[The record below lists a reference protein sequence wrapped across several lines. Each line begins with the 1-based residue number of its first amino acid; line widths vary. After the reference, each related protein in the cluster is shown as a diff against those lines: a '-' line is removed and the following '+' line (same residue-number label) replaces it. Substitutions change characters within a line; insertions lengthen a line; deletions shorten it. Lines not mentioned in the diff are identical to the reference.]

1 MAENIQSTIRINVDT
16 SQALSSI
23 KLLQSQISAFQTQM
37 AKGGAAQAQVAAG
50 MQQNLLNSINAT
62 GKFQASMKTVQTSTE
77 SFSRALQANKLSMGE
92 YFRYAGGAS
101 KSFGRMFTSEFNTMN
116 KVARERVKDLQTQY
130 IKMGRDANGA
140 MKAIAVRPL
149 TLDMNNLATQT
160 AIAAQKQQLLNQ
172 LLKQGST
179 NLLNWGKNT
188 QWAGRQLMVGF
199 TVPLLMLGNAAS
211 KTYMALETASIKLRR
226 VYGDLSTSE
235 EETRKIAQNV
245 KEIGSEFTKYGIAV
259 ADTMDLAAQIAATG
273 KRGQELL
280 TQVRETSRMAA
291 LGGIDQ
297 NAAMETTI
305 SLTNAFGIAS
315 KDLADNVNFLNFT
328 QNQTILSLEDM
339 TEAIPK
345 AAPVVQQLGG
355 DVKDL
360 AFFLTAMKE
369 GGVNATQGANAL
381 KSGLASIINPSKQ
394 ASEFLA
400 KFNINL
406 NGIVTGNKGNIKQTV
421 IDLGMALNKL
431 DPLNRAQA
439 IEKLFGK
446 FQFSRI
452 SALLKNVT
460 DINSQASTVS
470 EIGQKSKAELSILA
484 ERELKR
490 VSDSPMMKF
499 KKAVEELKITLVPL
513 GEQFLKAVTPI
524 AKFLQE
530 ALTNFNKMDDG
541 FKSFLTN
548 MTIGVAGFGPVVL
561 MVVGLVAN
569 GIANIIKLFVGIKSF
584 FNNLGKSNMALGE
597 QVSYLTEAQ
606 LNEKAVAAS
615 LDQVHNK
622 LRQTFTSEA
631 EAVGL
636 LIGAYQKAATAQ
648 KAFMG
653 AGIPRGPIATRLATG
668 GIVRGPGTGTSDEI
682 PAMLSNGEAVI
693 PAASVARNPAL
704 VASLISGQIA
714 KYSIGGYVS
723 SLGRNPN
730 APSAEIARTDAIQ
743 MGHLRDGVKMT
754 IAEIIQ
760 SVEVLGEK
768 AVAEIRTK
776 LALEEKRMRSVGVNP
791 ATAKL
796 TAFSEAVIRQPQAIN
811 NLGNASFDASIAKK
825 AYIGSGGEIYDNY
838 ARHMQNAGMSAEGI
852 KKVLDRAAAEM
863 QVSLG
868 ALDDKAQLTVV
879 DLGKMAESALELA
892 VSGDNLSKQEQI
904 AKQTIARVSQT
915 RMSWT
920 EFGTTN
926 NRKGMR
932 DSYKFNAENNEK
944 ISTKIFGPQAAYGA
958 GLGKARP
965 DVDMMARNGVQ
976 YSPRAVTQ
984 SLSNLQYLGGKYEV
998 AANDLISELNR
1009 TKKSPVEFR
1018 AAIQKLDRTLME
1030 ASDGAF
1036 NLAKMEN
1043 ELAAKMKARVV
1054 TTQSGKSSQAVATE
1068 KAFGIQSP
1076 SREEIN
1082 IANQRVA
1089 GFKQGMQVAVKQE
1102 TQSGRTLG
1110 TATGQSFFR
1119 AVATASQQPLIR
1131 KQLPTFFGPQSGM
1144 QITTGNAKTYA
1155 EPAKSPMQMAM
1166 ASARSNMSRE
1176 WVWIREDF
1184 QNGMA
1189 PLKNSVAALK
1199 GQLTSDAVLIE
1210 ANVKKAFRTLVPE
1223 SSVMGQAFT
1232 QLKSVMTVA
1241 RGNFL
1246 TEWGYIKEDFLG
1258 GAKKMKAGAAD
1269 LEAEM
1274 TRMGKLFGT
1283 TSRIAQAAL
1292 ARGDMS
1298 AILTKKSLAAISGV
1312 SQPVIAAQKTAWAN
1326 LVSTMKNASNAVRD
1340 FGSNTVSAV
1349 NKVAIGTKKA
1359 FINASTATATGMK
1372 QAWYRVN
1379 PTAGIR
1385 AELAAKLALAKAQ
1398 KETITQ
1404 TITQTRM
1411 QTEESRI
1418 VVQETMAEKKLTE
1431 SRIAE
1436 LQTMLRE
1443 DIGLKKSTASRGN
1456 FVKSLFDSEKGGKGK
1471 MGVGM
1476 GLSML
1481 PMAMSMSGDKKM
1493 QDIGNQ
1499 MMMPAMAASTALMMI
1514 PGPAGWVVAGLIGMA
1529 TVVGMVTD
1537 MMNKAKDAGIKMAN
1551 SMSMTDEKL
1560 VELSKVYKTV
1570 SATETATR
1578 TRKDL
1583 NSGILSSKKDTGIA
1597 AQMLSNTSF
1606 GKNLVSG
1613 IKTQQANGATEGEI
1627 GSNIATQLSTAMMEG
1642 VITDTQAKAIAK
1654 GLGDKLKNYKI
1665 SAEIIGNLSQI
1676 VGPNGE
1682 MLTSNP
1688 GQVAMEITNRGMKES
1703 SAAFDAARKKTDDLA
1718 LEQGLDVAKSAT
1730 LGVAAVGFGA
1740 AAGIAAAGA
1749 AATGVGLP
1757 LAAVLG
1763 AVAAISL
1770 GVGAVASGF
1779 EAAAT
1784 EAEKLKFRTAAV
1796 QLAANQVKSNQQML
1810 DSLNAQFDKLEQIH
1824 TSKED
1829 ILKLEAMRTK
1839 AIDDQTAASDR
1850 FYNSLAANY
1859 KEDGTGFKDSISSS
1873 ISTLYKNNPGMK
1885 TLADAS
1891 LSSVESKVTDTKMKV
1906 TLETA
1911 LAAGTA
1917 PSTIDMLTKIVA
1929 GDTTKGKTTTANI
1942 QLAFEKK
1949 GNAEV
1954 DNMINMLG
1962 SSGATDSTVTKTIN
1976 LAMQNKGADWNG
1988 VKDAIVE
1995 INTLKNTYGVKIDI
2009 NSVDLGK
2016 VAKDLALVNKIKS
2029 PITKKV
2035 VATILQTDAGKNNQT
2050 LQTLN
2055 DNWSKIVGSKSSVS
2069 KTVIMNVI
2077 AMGEQA
2083 VLDAYMSSIGAE
2095 GARYTAGALAAG
2107 GAARDQV
2114 IVNAYKQQIAAQAE
2128 TERLLK
2134 AAGVLDTTTTS
2145 PAGGTT
2151 KDKATNLFTQ
2161 VNKDILDNTL
2171 EGTLKSKGYA
2181 KDFVSMITNADVLT
2195 QKLYTTINKDGV
2207 RVLNSNGIKLAKA
2220 YDKKILGEFANK
2232 VADNAAALKLESD
2245 MRTDLIAKGWSYAE
2259 ASKAAADADYQG
2271 AYAAILRTKTGKD
2284 LAIALADLKS
2294 KWDAATA
2301 AQEKN
2306 TLQKAV
2312 GDFMTKQSQGLTD
2325 VKNQSAA
2332 ITKLVAAGVT
2342 YADALELVK
2351 DTTLANAIAN
2361 DADNKTLKEAIK
2373 LYNELKKALEDAKTP
2388 AEKFQDA
2395 YDKATAQL
2403 DNERNKKELAFKLDP
2418 DVIAANAT
2426 IAAANDAIAKNQYV
2440 IDQYQAGLTK
2450 LSQQEELINK
2460 KYDDRAK
2467 ALEKV
2472 SAINQQIADQENGK
2486 ISLAEA
2492 LAKGDISAA
2501 AKAMADI
2508 RAKNAQYAIENKKKA
2523 LEEAKQKEL
2532 DAVQVLVNGKMMTRK
2547 QIEDQVQVLENNIL
2561 DIQQKQLAPATELVR
2576 LKQVQLDK
2584 DLVIIDLEKSRWDQL
2599 NTKITDAKLGVY
2611 DYINALKDATVL
2623 ANAAVNQYKNPNSV
2637 PGAVTPAPTTTVV
2650 TPQPTVVARAEYT
2663 YDPTQGRVVL
2673 ASTARVKTWS
2683 AWKTPTESSY
2693 YTASTGTTVAKNL
2706 YAVNGFMGMATG
2718 GVVPKYMASGGFA
2731 MGTDTVPAMLTPGEF
2746 VVRKYAVD
2754 NFGVDNLKAVNN
2766 GTYASDS
2773 VYNYN
2778 LSVSL
2783 NGSNM
2788 NANDVADVVMS
2799 KIKQI
2804 DSQRIRGNRL

>member
-1 MAENIQSTIRINVDT
+1 
-16 SQALSSI
+16 
-23 KLLQSQISAFQTQM
+23 M
-37 AKGGAAQAQVAAG
+37 AKGGAAQAQLAAG

-62 GKFQASMKTVQTSTE
+62 GKFQANLRTVQTSTE

-101 KSFGRMFTSEFNTMN
+101 KTFGRMFTSEFNTMN

-149 TLDMNNLATQT
+149 TLDMENLATKT

-199 TVPLLMLGNAAS
+199 TVPLLMLGSAAA
-211 KTYMALETASIKLRR
+211 KTYMALETASLKLRR

-235 EETRKIAQNV
+235 AETRKIAENIKQ
-245 KEIGSEFTKYGIAV
+245 IGTEFTQYGIQV
-259 ADTMDLAAQIAATG
+259 ADTMELAATIAATG
-273 KRGQELL
+273 KQGQELL

-297 NAAMETTI
+297 NKALETTI

-315 KDLADNVNFLNFT
+315 KDLAENINFLNFT
-328 QNQTILSLEDM
+328 QNQTILSLDDM
-339 TEAIPK
+339 TEAIPR
-345 AAPVVQQLGG
+345 AAPIVQQLGG

-369 GGVNATQGANAL
+369 GGINAAQGANAL
-381 KSGLASIINPSKQ
+381 KSGLASIINPSK
-394 ASEFLA
+394 AATEFLA

-406 NGIVTGNKGNIKQTV
+406 NGIVTGNKGNIKNTV
-421 IDLGMALNKL
+421 VELGNALNKL

-460 DINSQASTVS
+460 DANSQAATVT

-499 KKAVEELKITLVPL
+499 QKAVAELKVTLVPL
-513 GEQFLKAVTPI
+513 GEQFVKAVTPI
-524 AKFLQE
+524 AKFLTE
-530 ALTNFNKMDDG
+530 ALANFNKMDDG

-569 GIANIIKLFVGIKSF
+569 GIANIIKLFVSVKSF
-584 FNNLGKSNMALGE
+584 FNNLGKSNKALGE
-597 QVSYLTEAQ
+597 QTNYLTEAQ

-622 LRQTFTSEA
+622 LKQTFTSEA

-636 LIGAYQKAATAQ
+636 LIGAYRRATVAQ
-648 KAFMG
+648 RAFMG
-653 AGIPRGPIATRLATG
+653 AGVPRGPIGTRLASG

-704 VASLISGQIA
+704 VASLISGNIA

-768 AVAEIRTK
+768 AVSEIRTK
-776 LALEEKRMRSVGVNP
+776 LALEEKRMRAAGANP
-791 ATAKL
+791 ATTKL
-796 TAFSEAVIRQPQAIN
+796 TAFTEAVIRQPQAIN
-811 NLGNASFDASIAKK
+811 NLGNKAFDASVAKK
-825 AYIGSGGEIYDNY
+825 AYVGTGGEIYDNY

-863 QVSLG
+863 QISLG

-879 DLGKMAESALELA
+879 DLGKMAESALEVA
-892 VSGDNLSKQEQI
+892 VSGDSLSKQEQI

-932 DSYKFNAENNEK
+932 DSYKFNAEKNEK
-944 ISTKIFGPQAAYGA
+944 IATQIFGPKAAYGA
-958 GLGKARP
+958 GTGKARP

-984 SLSNLQYLGGKYEV
+984 SLSNLQFLGGKYEA

-1009 TKKSPVEFR
+1009 TKKSPAEFR

-1043 ELAAKMKARVV
+1043 ELAAKMKQRTV

-1076 SREEIN
+1076 SKEEIK
-1082 IANQRVA
+1082 IATDRVA
-1089 GFKQGMQVAVKQE
+1089 GFKQGMQTAVKQE
-1102 TQSGRTLG
+1102 SQSGRALG
-1110 TATGQSFFR
+1110 KSSGEAFGLAAKTAV
-1119 AVATASQQPLIR
+1119 VASS
-1131 KQLPTFFGPQSGM
+1131 KQMPRFFGPQPGM
-1144 QITTGNAKTYA
+1144 VINTSNAQNYVKPVPTAFQTAMAGAKT
-1155 EPAKSPMQMAM
+1155 
-1166 ASARSNMSRE
+1166 NFSRE
-1176 WVWIREDF
+1176 MGWVKQEF
-1184 QNGMA
+1184 QQIITPIKTA
-1189 PLKNSVAALK
+1189 LQAAK
-1199 GQLTSDAVLIE
+1199 GQVRSDAIFVEGSI
-1210 ANVKKAFRTLVPE
+1210 KKALRTAVPE
-1223 SSVMGQAFT
+1223 SSLMGQAFKKLSST
-1232 QLKSVMTVA
+1232 MSVAKT
-1241 RGNFL
+1241 NFSR
-1246 TEWGYIKEDFLG
+1246 EWQWIKEDFLG
-1258 GAKKMKAGAAD
+1258 GAKKMKAGAVD

-1274 TRMGKLFGT
+1274 TRMGKIFGT

-1298 AILTKKSLAAISGV
+1298 AVLTKKAMSALSSAMPQTV
-1312 SQPVIAAQKTAWAN
+1312 VAAQKSAWAS
-1326 LVSTMKNASNAVRD
+1326 LIASMKAASNSVKE
-1340 FGSNTVSAV
+1340 FGVNAATSA
-1349 NKVAIGTKKA
+1349 KKAATGTKTA
-1359 FINASTATATGMK
+1359 FVSASTATATAMK

-1379 PTAGIR
+1379 PTAGLR
-1385 AELAAKLALAKAQ
+1385 SELAAKIALAKGQ
-1398 KETITQ
+1398 KETIAQ
-1404 TITQTRM
+1404 TITETRLK
-1411 QTEESRI
+1411 TEESKAI
-1418 VVQETMAEKKLTE
+1418 VAAVAAEKKITE
-1431 SRIAE
+1431 ARIAE
-1436 LQTMLRE
+1436 IQAMLRG
-1443 DIGLKKSTASRGN
+1443 DAGIKKSASTRGN
-1456 FVKSLFDSEKGGKGK
+1456 FLGSMFDNEKGGKGK
-1471 MGVGM
+1471 MGAGM
-1476 GLSML
+1476 ALSML

-1514 PGPAGWVVAGLIGMA
+1514 PGPAGWVVAGLIGLA
-1529 TVVGMVTD
+1529 TVVTMVID
-1537 MMNKAKDAGIKMAN
+1537 MMNKAKEAGIKMAN
-1551 SMSMTDEKL
+1551 SMTMTDGKL

-1570 SATETATR
+1570 SATEEATR
-1578 TRKDL
+1578 NRKDL
-1583 NSGILSSKKDTGIA
+1583 NSGILSSKKDNGIA
-1597 AQMLSNTSF
+1597 TQMLNNTSF
-1606 GKNLVSG
+1606 GKSLVAG
-1613 IKTQQANGATEGEI
+1613 IKTQQASGATDSDI
-1627 GSNIATQLSTAMMEG
+1627 GSNIATQLSTAMLEG
-1642 VITDTQAKAIAK
+1642 VITDAQAKAIAK

-1665 SAEIIGNLSQI
+1665 SAEIIGNLNQI

-1682 MLTSNP
+1682 ALTANP
-1688 GQVAMEITNRGMKES
+1688 GQVASEITRRGAEQTSNMFAMAQQKNAELS
-1703 SAAFDAARKKTDDLA
+1703 QQSALN
-1718 LEQGLDVAKSAT
+1718 
-1730 LGVAAVGFGA
+1730 
-1740 AAGIAAAGA
+1740 
-1749 AATGVGLP
+1749 TGQSVTM
-1757 LAAVLG
+1757 
-1763 AVAAISL
+1763 
-1770 GVGAVASGF
+1770 GVGAVAAGLGAAAAVTGATGVGIPVAAVLAGLAGVVLAVGAVANGF
-1779 EAAAT
+1779 EAAAN
-1784 EAEKLKFRTAAV
+1784 EAEKLQYRTAAV

-1810 DSLNAQFDKLEQIH
+1810 DSLNAQFDKLKQIH
-1824 TSKED
+1824 NTEAD
-1829 ILKLEAMRTK
+1829 INKLEAMRVK
-1839 AIDDQTAASDR
+1839 AIDEQTAASDQ

-1859 KEDGTGFKDSISSS
+1859 NTDGAGFKDSIAAS
-1873 ISTLYKNNPGMK
+1873 IDTLYKDNAGMK
-1885 TLADAS
+1885 TLADAA
-1891 LSSVESKVTDTKMKV
+1891 LANVETNVKDTKMKV

-1911 LAAGTA
+1911 LAAGTS
-1917 PSTIDMLTKIVA
+1917 PSTVDMLTKIVSKDA
-1929 GDTTKGKTTTANI
+1929 ATSKNV
-1942 QLAFEKK
+1942 QLAFSAK

-1954 DNMINMLG
+1954 DNLVNMLG
-1962 SSGATDSTVTKTIN
+1962 SSGATQDTVTKTIN
-1976 LAMQNKGADWNG
+1976 LAMQNKGADWNN
-1988 VKDAIVE
+1988 VKDAIVQ

-2009 NSVDLGK
+2009 NSANLAQISKDLG
-2016 VAKDLALVNKIKS
+2016 LINKLKS

-2035 VATILQTDAGKNNQT
+2035 VSTILETDAGKNNQT

-2083 VLDAYMSSIGAE
+2083 VLDAYMGSIGAE
-2095 GARYTAGALAAG
+2095 GARYTAGALATG
-2107 GAARDQV
+2107 GKDVKNQ
-2114 IVNAYKQQIAAQAE
+2114 IVVAAYKQQIAAQAE
-2128 TERLLK
+2128 VERLLK
-2134 AAGVLDTTTTS
+2134 AAGVLDTGTPSS
-2145 PAGGTT
+2145 PSGSG
-2151 KDKATNLFTQ
+2151 DKATNLFTQ
-2161 VNKDILDNTL
+2161 VNKGILDNTL
-2171 EGTLKSKGYA
+2171 EGTLRAKGYA
-2181 KDFVSMITNADVLT
+2181 KDFVSMITSADVLT
-2195 QKLYTTINKDGV
+2195 QKLYTTIGKDGV
-2207 RVLNSNGIKLAKA
+2207 RVLNANGIKLAAA
-2220 YDKKILGEFANK
+2220 YDKEILGDFTNK
-2232 VADNAAALKLESD
+2232 VAETAAALKLEGD

-2271 AYAAILRTKTGKD
+2271 AYAAILRTKTGQAQ
-2284 LAIALADLKS
+2284 AIALADLKT

-2306 TLQKAV
+2306 TLQKTV
-2312 GDFMTKQSQGLTD
+2312 GDFMTKQSQGLVD
-2325 VKNQSAA
+2325 VKNQTAA
-2332 ITKLVAAGVT
+2332 ITKLVAAGTT
-2342 YADALELVK
+2342 YSDALELVK

-2361 DADNKTLKEAIK
+2361 SSNNDELKAAIK
-2373 LYNELKKALEDAKTP
+2373 LYNELKKALEGAKTP
-2388 AEKFQDA
+2388 AEKFQEA
-2395 YDKATAQL
+2395 FDKAALQL
-2403 DNERNKKELAFKLDP
+2403 DNEKNKKELEFKLDP
-2418 DVIAANAT
+2418 AVIAANAT
-2426 IAAANDAIAKNQYV
+2426 IASANDSIAKNQYV
-2440 IDQYQAGLTK
+2440 LDQYNAGLTK
-2450 LSQQEELINK
+2450 ISQQEDLINK
-2460 KYDDRAK
+2460 KYEDRAA

-2472 SAINQQIADQENGK
+2472 SVINQQIAEQEKGK

-2508 RAKNAQYAIENKKKA
+2508 RARNAQYAIDNKKKA
-2523 LEEAKQKEL
+2523 LEDAKQKEL
-2532 DAVQVLVNGKMMTRK
+2532 DSVTVLVNGKSMTRK
-2547 QIEDQVQVLENNIL
+2547 QIEDQVKVLENDIL

-2584 DLVIIDLEKSRWDQL
+2584 DIVLIDLEKSRWDRL
-2599 NTKITDAKLGVY
+2599 NTQINDAKNGVY
-2611 DYINALKDATVL
+2611 DYTKALIAAQDL
-2623 ANAAVNQYKNPNSV
+2623 ANNAYKQYLNPNAV
-2637 PGAVTPAPTTTVV
+2637 PGSTPPAATTTT
-2650 TPQPTVVARAEYT
+2650 TPPATTTTTTTTAELRAPYT
-2663 YDPTQGRVVL
+2663 YDPTRQAVVQTGQARVVTWVAYSPDGGVTFYDKAKGGNL
-2673 ASTARVKTWS
+2673 VKLSGSSISPTVVTPPPPP
-2683 AWKTPTESSY
+2683 KTPKTPPPELSMLPRR
-2693 YTASTGTTVAKNL
+2693 TLEA
-2706 YAVNGFMGMATG
+2706 MGYFAD
-2718 GVVPKYMASGGFA
+2718 GGFA
-2731 MGTDTVPAMLTPGEF
+2731 KGTDTIPAMLTPGEF
-2746 VVRKYAVD
+2746 IVRKYAVD
-2754 NFGVDNLKAVNN
+2754 NFGVDNLKAINN
-2766 GTYASDS
+2766 GTYNGES